1 MSDFNISTLTIKMA
15 ADVAQLSRDMGS
27 AKQVV
32 NSAMETIKHDVE
44 MAKGALEAFGVAL
57 AAERIAEFVSRA
69 IDAAAALE
77 KLSQRTGMATETL
90 SQLQYAA
97 KLAEVPA
104 DTLNTAIKKL
114 SVSIEQG
121 AAGDR
126 VRIAVFKQLGISQAD
141 LGQGTQAVML
151 KMADAYAHAQDGSGK
166 AAVSIRLMGKAGD
179 EMIPFL
185 NQGAAGIR
193 TLMTEADR
201 LGLTIGGDFGESA
214 AQFKENLTRIDSL
227 SGKLAIMLAHDLVD
241 GTSRAMQ
248 AFIDAAKEG
257 DKFAGVLAAIK
268 VLIGQDDLTQNQ
280 KKMVETTN
288 SILNLQNTIDK
299 IRAKGEENWTA
310 SDAAIIRSSKAK
322 LATLQQE
329 YGAAKQYVDAQDA
342 QVEAAKKAAAAAQKA
357 REEGQKLADANRQAQ
372 AMAAQEEA
380 EYRAI
385 AKALDAV
392 QATTAKELEQGR
404 ALTEQEKLDIKVMEQ
419 VRAAKV
425 PLTQAHLDAVAA
437 ALKETQAILDRKAA
451 AAAEQQDATND
462 AKQWAKD
469 QADLAAADKARADER
484 DRVNKS
490 IADQAQVLA
499 DSNDMLKL
507 EGTLV
512 GATNEQRAIG
522 IGDLQVELTLKRQIQ
537 DITRDLSLD
546 EAARARAIAAATAN
560 AEEAKAQVAE
570 KAALQEQIT
579 LLGQMEQAGKQ
590 MWDALWTGGNQT
602 FQKLG
607 QALKTYLLDVLYQM
621 TAKKWIL
628 SIGTSMTGGAASA
641 GGSLLSSSAGSM
653 FGSGLSSIGSEVM
666 NGTLLGNIGAGM
678 SGVGGS
684 FASSVGAGLATDAM
698 GATVAEG
705 TAAATLGAGSTIGAA
720 LAAVPVYGW
729 IALGAMALMSFMS
742 KGGGPKVDG
751 KYGTT
756 YSGVASGALDPT
768 VTSGAQSGIQSL
780 QAQYNTLAQQLGGT
794 ANVDFG
800 MGISR
805 DPQGT
810 APTMLEIAGTQNGHA
825 LFSNTNLNVG
835 RSDQELQTAVTSGL
849 TDALITALKAS
860 NLEKPFADY
869 LGTITSDMSVDVKT
883 AMIKTLSDVA
893 SYTSA
898 IGGLG
903 GVFSRITDL
912 SVQARGAM
920 LGAAGGLQALTTAT
934 ATYYQNFY
942 TADEQRANTIA
953 GISKALDS
961 VGLSLSG
968 IDLSSA
974 TARQQ
979 FRALVDSIDVSTDAG
994 QKQFAVLM
1002 SVAGAFANVTASL
1015 DAVNNTLDTTTQT
1028 VTTVTS
1034 AVDALNAA
1042 IAASRTATDAA
1053 MQSLLASIAAQKQQ
1067 VQSQISSTQQTI
1079 ATLQGLFDY
1088 LGQQTQQLYGDV
1100 ASTSAQQA
1108 GQGQDFITEALS
1120 TLQKTGVLPDQ
1131 QKLASAVTAIT
1142 TNMSQQTYAT
1152 QADADFAR
1160 LVLAG
1165 KLSTLKDAAGL
1176 QLDTA
1181 HQQLLAEQNQL
1192 TELDRLT
1199 TQAQA
1204 QIDAL
1209 RGIDT
1214 SVKSVTTAIDNLAR
1228 ALLSEASTS
1237 GASLTGGLTEQNV
1250 NTAIGQVW
1258 QSTGGAMAVKTSTGL
1273 QIVGVTGDMFS
1284 GAEAQAWVNQQLAAG
1299 DPMAVYQKAKQE
1311 GISANSLDQLM
1322 QWTPGTSN
1330 AWAASAGVPSF
1341 AVGTNLVPHDMLAM
1355 VHKNEAIVPAP
1366 YNPAAGGTSTSDRH
1380 LKAMSERLDT
1390 IAANSKSQGQSLRV
1404 LEDAFSGRQK
1414 VALLVDQI

>member
-32 NSAMETIKHDVE
+32 NSTMEAIKHDVE
-44 MAKGALEAFGVAL
+44 LAKGALEGLGVAF
-57 AAERIAEFVSRA
+57 AAERITEFVGRA

-193 TLMTEADR
+193 ALMTEADR
-201 LGLTIGGDFGESA
+201 LGLTIGSDFGESA

-280 KKMVETTN
+280 KKMVDTTN

-310 SDAAIIRSSKAK
+310 SDAAIIRSSQAK
-322 LATLQQE
+322 LAALQQE
-329 YGAAKQYVDAQDA
+329 YGAAKQYVDAQND
-342 QVEAAKKAAAAAQKA
+342 QVEAAKKAAAAAAKA
-357 REEGQKLADANRQAQ
+357 REDAQKLADANMHAL
-372 AMAAQEEA
+372 ALAAQQEA

-385 AKALDAV
+385 DKALQAL
-392 QATTAKELEQGR
+392 QATTSKELETGR
-404 ALTEQEKLDIKVMEQ
+404 ALSEQEKLEIKVLEQ
-419 VRAAKV
+419 IRAAKV
-425 PLTQAHLDAVAA
+425 PLTQAQQDAIQAT
-437 ALKETQAILDRKAA
+437 LKETQAILDRKAA
-451 AAAEQQDATND
+451 RDADLQNAKTYAKEMGDANQQQTDFDKA
-462 AKQWAKD
+462 
-469 QADLAAADKARADER
+469 QADHAASLAEAAHQQELALGDSNKMLAAQASLLSASDKDRATLLGQLQIQLALERQIDAIKHDEMLTAADKVMAIQ
-484 DRVNKS
+484 K
-490 IADQAQVLA
+490 
-499 DSNDMLKL
+499 
-507 EGTLV
+507 
-512 GATNEQRAIG
+512 AT
-522 IGDLQVELTLKRQIQ
+522 D
-537 DITRDLSLD
+537 
-546 EAARARAIAAATAN
+546 N
-560 AEEAKAQVAE
+560 AETEQQLVAQ

-590 MWDALWTGGNQT
+590 MWDALWTGGSQT

-641 GGSLLSSSAGSM
+641 GGSLVSSSAGSLL
-653 FGSGLSSIGSEVM
+653 GNGLSGLGSEVM

-729 IALGAMALMSFMS
+729 IALGVMALMSFMG

-794 ANVDFG
+794 ANVNFG

-810 APTMLEIAGTQNGHA
+810 APTMLEIAGTQNGQA

-835 RSDQELQTAVTSGL
+835 RSDQELQAAVNSGL

-883 AMIKTLSDVA
+883 AMIKTMSDVA
-893 SYTSA
+893 AYTSA
-898 IGGLG
+898 TGALG

-912 SVQARGAM
+912 SVQARGA
-920 LGAAGGLQALTTAT
+920 LLDAAGGLQALTAAT

-961 VGLSLSG
+961 VGLSLNG

-1015 DAVNNTLDTTTQT
+1015 DAVNNTLNTTTQT

-1053 MQSLLASIAAQKQQ
+1053 MQALLASIAAQKQQ
-1067 VQSQISSTQQTI
+1067 VQSQISTTQQTI

-1088 LGQQTQQLYGDV
+1088 LSQQTQQLYGDV
-1100 ASTSAQQA
+1100 ASTSALQA
-1108 GQGQDFITEALS
+1108 GQGQDFITEALA

-1181 HQQLLAEQNQL
+1181 HLQLLAEQDQL
-1192 TELDRLT
+1192 TQLDRLA

-1209 RGIDT
+1209 RGVDT
-1214 SVKSVTTAIDNLAR
+1214 SVKSVAAAIDNLAR

-1237 GASLTGGLTEQNV
+1237 GASLTGGLTEQYV
-1250 NTAIGQVW
+1250 NTAVGQVW
-1258 QSTGGAMAVKTSTGL
+1258 QSTGGAMAVKTSSGL
-1273 QIVGVTGDMFS
+1273 QIVGVTGDKFS
-1284 GAEAQAWVNQQLAAG
+1284 GATAQSWVNQQLAAG
-1299 DPMAVYQKAKQE
+1299 DPMSVYQKAKQE

-1355 VHKNEAIVPAP
+1355 IHKNEAIVPAP

-1390 IAANSKSQGQSLRV
+1390 IAANSKAQGQSLRV

>member
-126 VRIAVFKQLGISQAD
+126 QRIAVFKQLGITQAD
-141 LGQGTQAVML
+141 LGKGTQSVML
-151 KMADAYAHAQDGSGK
+151 QMADAYAHARDGSGK

-185 NQGAAGIR
+185 NQGAAGIHA
-193 TLMTEADR
+193 LMAEADR
-201 LGLTIGGDFGESA
+201 LGLTISTEFAEQA
-214 AQFKENLTRIDSL
+214 AEFHDNLTRIDAM
-227 SGKLAIMLAHDLVD
+227 SGKLAITLAHDLVD
-241 GTSRAMQ
+241 GTSKAMQ
-248 AFIDAAKEG
+248 AFIDAAREG
-257 DKFAGVLAAIK
+257 NKFAGTIAFIQTLLTGDDMHKANVRIVEDTDKLIAAQNDLDRLK
-268 VLIGQDDLTQNQ
+268 RQGYSDDSMAVQHQRATIASLT
-280 KKMVETTN
+280 E
-288 SILNLQNTIDK
+288 SINTNLQYK
-299 IRAKGEENWTA
+299 RSMEEQ
-310 SDAAIIRSSKAK
+310 AAAVKA
-322 LATLQQE
+322 
-329 YGAAKQYVDAQDA
+329 AA
-342 QVEAAKKAAAAAQKA
+342 EAAKKA
-357 REEGQKLADANRQAQ
+357 REEGVKLHDTNKQAQ
-372 AMAAQEEA
+372 ALATQQEA

-385 AKALDAV
+385 DKALQAV
-392 QATTAKELEQGR
+392 QATTIKELDTGR
-404 ALTEQEKLDIKVMEQ
+404 ALSEQEKLEIKVMEQ
-419 VRAAKV
+419 IRAAKV
-425 PLTQAHLDAVAA
+425 PLTEAQQAAIKATLA
-437 ALKETQAILDRKAA
+437 ETQAILDRKAA
-451 AAAEQQDATND
+451 RDADLQNARTYAKEWGDVNQQ
-462 AKQWAKD
+462 
-469 QADLAAADKARADER
+469 QADFDKAQADHAAGLAEAAHQQELALGDSNKMLAAQASLLSASDKDRATLLGQLQIQLDLERQIDAIKHDEMLTAADK
-484 DRVNKS
+484 
-490 IADQAQVLA
+490 VLA
-499 DSNDMLKL
+499 IQKAND
-507 EGTLV
+507 
-512 GATNEQRAIG
+512 
-522 IGDLQVELTLKRQIQ
+522 
-537 DITRDLSLD
+537 
-546 EAARARAIAAATAN
+546 N
-560 AEEAKAQVAE
+560 AETEKQLVAQ

-920 LGAAGGLQALTTAT
+920 LDAAGGLQALTAAT

-1192 TELDRLT
+1192 TELDRLA

-1390 IAANSKSQGQSLRV
+1390 IAANSKAQGQSLRV